1 MNHKEANMGTA
12 KGDTD
17 MTKRARDTEREE
29 HGGRERVRDIQTKQH
44 RLRLNMTHDT
54 QVRHSNKN
62 LKMNKITK
70 RTGNTKD

>member
-29 HGGRERVRDIQTKQH
+29 HGGRERAREIQTKQH
-44 RLRLNMTHDT
+44 RLRLNMTH
-54 QVRHSNKN
+54 R
-62 LKMNKITK
+62 
-70 RTGNTKD
+70 